1 MKEPVPTPETPSN
14 VSVRSHIRRGLALV
28 SLALASLAAI
38 AGTVVLAQALY
49 YDATLIAELAT
60 GPGAAPNA
68 TDFDR
73 FLVWIAVVVVGGAV
87 LVVTA
92 MLWTAVPVWLGG
104 LRMFGGLVL
113 DVAGQRTASAT
124 TMLACAACN
133 GLGRA
138 PLLRVAPLLVVGDR
152 VRPASRHRERR
163 RGRRLPRR
171 RRHRAR
177 ARHRSRLRPETAPLG
192 PRHVTA

>member
-133 GLGRA
+133 GLA
-138 PLLRVAPLLVVGDR
+138 ALLFFVWHHFSSSATAYVLPAGIANGVAAVVCLVVVGI
-152 VRPASRHRERR
+152 AHA
-163 RGRRLPRR
+163 RGTE
-171 RRHRAR
+171 A
-177 ARHRSRLRPETAPLG
+177 G
-192 PRHVTA
+192 